1 MPAGGAPVK
10 STVQRGTHGRPPAAG
25 HTAAG
30 MIGRGVLWLLGSV
43 VAARRGTLVLGIIA
57 GRIFTPAQFGAV
69 AAAVV
74 VVLAFR
80 SLGEFGAS
88 RALERYEGDPREL
101 APAVMTISAVSGAA
115 LAAACFTT
123 STALASAAGTAA
135 AAPLIRV
142 LAFDI
147 LIGGLVAAP
156 AAMLRLHP
164 RGIRR
169 SIADQSGNW
178 LGVVLA
184 CWLAVSGH
192 GLLSFGIGLLAGA
205 ILRAIMIVVFA
216 PTSLRMGLGRGH
228 IGLLARS
235 ALPLAGSGLAMF
247 ALLNADQLIVGHLKG
262 AASLGCYA
270 LAVSLASWPI
280 TLLAEPVLRAAP
292 GSFARL
298 RTSPQLQGSAYLS
311 SAALLASLTLPA
323 GFLLSAMAVPLVH
336 LAYGPQWALAAKALE
351 WLAPLVALRLLCKL
365 TSDYLTEFKGAVSAL
380 VFQLVWLAAMIPSV
394 IIWTWADGIAGAAI
408 AQVVI
413 AGARLLPWYLVETR
427 WLSRGRGQVM
437 RMLVPLAAGLTV
449 AFVVI
454 GVRRVVPDDGLDLA
468 LGGLAGLA
476 AVGLLVYRMRS
487 VLAAVQRTAA
497 VRSTAWSFAR
507 AASPVLEAVIES
519 PGRPMW
525 SGVSQRT
532 QILTPA
538 PALVPAAETE
548 EAGLGRKVRS
558 GARWS
563 MVNTLVLRVAN
574 FTVGVVL
581 ARTVFGPQAWGLYA
595 ISQLVLSVVLSANE
609 MGVSLAVVRWEGD
622 IRGIARTALTLSL
635 ASSAVLTALLFFFAP
650 SVASFL
656 GSPGATSLIQLLSL
670 CVLIDGFVCVPF
682 SLINREFMQGRRLV
696 VEAAG
701 FVVTTAVTLLLAF
714 AHLGA
719 ISFAWGNVAG
729 NVVTLIGATI
739 AAPFLVLPG
748 WDRRRA
754 RELLKFG
761 MPLAGASLLVLGTLN
776 VDSAIVSATLG
787 PAALGFYQLAF
798 NISSWPVQSI
808 SAAARRVSFAGFSR
822 LAGCTRAACRWLHQ
836 GSRDSG
842 GAGHSRLRAADHA
855 LRAADQDHL
864 RRPLDAGR
872 DIAEPARGARPAA
885 GVLRTRLRRPGRRGP
900 AAHFAG
906 RAGPVAGRA
915 DPGAARGRADLWD
928 QRGKCRARAGGGAG
942 RRAGLP
948 VVAAAHRHHG
958 RRAAAALP
966 AADHRRN
973 PHGRGLA
980 GHHPFRR
987 VRNCRARRG
996 GRRRQRRLCAADP
1009 SDASPHPAEPPGTGR
1024 GDGPA
1029 GRLSA
1034 IPTPRI

>member
-10 STVQRGTHGRPPAAG
+10 STVQGGLHGRPPAGGPAVLS
-25 HTAAG
+25 

-57 GRIFTPAQFGAV
+57 GRIFTPGQFGAV
-69 AAAVV
+69 AAALV

-80 SLGEFGAS
+80 SLSEFGVS
-88 RALERYEGDPREL
+88 RALERYEGDPREI
-101 APAVMTISAVSGAA
+101 APAVMTISVVSGAA
-115 LAAACFTT
+115 LAAACFAM
-123 STALASAAGTAA
+123 SSALAGAAGTAA

-169 SIADQSGNW
+169 TIADQSGNW
-178 LGVVLA
+178 LGVILT

-192 GLLSFGIGLLAGA
+192 GMLSFGIGLLAGA
-205 ILRAIMIVVFA
+205 ILRAILIVVFA

-228 IGLLARS
+228 LGLLAGA

-270 LAVSLASWPI
+270 LAVSLASWPV

-336 LAYGPQWALAAKALE
+336 LAYGPEWALSANALE

-380 VFQLVWLAAMIPSV
+380 IFQLVWLAAMIPSV
-394 IIWTWADGIAGAAI
+394 IIWTLADGIVGAAI

-427 WLSRGRGQVM
+427 WLSRGRGQLM
-437 RMLVPLAAGLTV
+437 RIIVPLTAGLTV

-454 GVRRVVPDDGLDLA
+454 WVRRVVPDDGVDLG
-468 LGGLAGLA
+468 LGALAGLT

-497 VRSTAWSFAR
+497 VSTAWSFAR

-532 QILTPA
+532 QILAPV
-538 PALVPAAETE
+538 PALVPAATE
-548 EAGLGRKVRS
+548 QAGLGSKVRS

-563 MVNTLVLRVAN
+563 MINTLVLRVAN

-635 ASSAVLTALLFFFAP
+635 ASSATLCALLFYFAP
-650 SVASFL
+650 SVATFL
-656 GSPGATSLIQLLSL
+656 GSPGATSLIRLLSL

-739 AAPFLVLPG
+739 AAPFIVLPG

-822 LAGCTRAACRWLHQ
+822 LAGSRELLADGFTKAAAILVALAIPACVLLITLSEPLIKTIYGARWTPAATSLSLLGVLGLLRVFYELAYDGLAAADRRPTLLVVQ
-836 GSRDSG
+836 GLWLVVLIPVLLVGARTHGINGVS
-842 GAGHSRLRAADHA
+842 AGHVLVAVLVVGPAFLWS
-855 LRAADQDHL
+855 L
-864 RRPLDAGR
+864 RRIG
-872 DIAEPARGARPAA
+872 ITVGA
-885 GVLRTRLRRPGRRGP
+885 LLRRCLRPIIGGILM
-900 AAHFAG
+900 AVVSLAIIHFAG
-906 RAGPVAGRA
+906 SGTV
-915 DPGAARGRADLWD
+915 
-928 QRGKCRARAGGGAG
+928 
-942 RRAGLP
+942 GL
-948 VVAAAHRHHG
+948 VAAAAAASLVYVPLILPMRHLIRQSPG
-958 RRAAAALP
+958 EPAEVRAARAA
-966 AADHRRN
+966 
-973 PHGRGLA
+973 
-980 GHHPFRR
+980 
-987 VRNCRARRG
+987 
-996 GRRRQRRLCAADP
+996 
-1009 SDASPHPAEPPGTGR
+1009 
-1024 GDGPA
+1024 
-1029 GRLSA
+1029 
-1034 IPTPRI
+1034 

>member
-10 STVQRGTHGRPPAAG
+10 STVQGGLHGRPPAAG
-25 HTAAG
+25 RGAAG

-57 GRIFTPAQFGAV
+57 GRIFTPAEFGAV
-69 AAAVV
+69 AAAVA

-88 RALERYEGDPREL
+88 RALERYEGDPREI

-115 LAAACFTT
+115 LAAACFTL
-123 STALASAAGTAA
+123 SSGLASAAGTAA

-169 SIADQSGNW
+169 SMADQSGNW
-178 LGVVLA
+178 LGVALT

-228 IGLLARS
+228 MGLLAGS

-311 SAALLASLTLPA
+311 SAALLASITLPA

-336 LAYGPQWALAAKALE
+336 LAYGPEWALAAKALE

-394 IIWTWADGIAGAAI
+394 IIWTLVDGIAGAAI

-437 RMLVPLAAGLTV
+437 RIIVPLTAGLTV

-454 GVRRVVPDDGLDLA
+454 WVRRVVPDEGVDLG
-468 LGGLAGLA
+468 LGGLAGLT

-497 VRSTAWSFAR
+497 VSTAWSFAR

-525 SGVSQRT
+525 SGVPQRT
-532 QILTPA
+532 QILAPV
-538 PALVPAAETE
+538 PALVPAAEKE
-548 EAGLGRKVRS
+548 DAGLGSRVRS

-595 ISQLVLSVVLSANE
+595 ISQLVLSVLLSANE

-622 IRGIARTALTLSL
+622 VRGIARTALTLSL
-635 ASSAVLTALLFFFAP
+635 ASSTALCALLFFFAP

-656 GSPGATSLIQLLSL
+656 GSPGAASLIRLLSL
-670 CVLIDGFVCVPF
+670 CVIIDGFVCVPF

-729 NVVTLIGATI
+729 NVVTLIGATV

-761 MPLAGASLLVLGTLN
+761 LPLAGASLLVLGTLN

-822 LAGCTRAACRWLHQ
+822 LAGSRELLADGFTKAAAVLVALAIPACVLLITLSEPLIKTIYGARWTPAAESLSLLGVLGLLRVFYELAYDGLAAADRRPTLLVVQ
-836 GSRDSG
+836 GLWLIVLIPVLLVGAATHGINGVS
-842 GAGHSRLRAADHA
+842 AGHVLVAVLVVGPAFLWS
-855 LRAADQDHL
+855 L
-864 RRPLDAGR
+864 RRIG
-872 DIAEPARGARPAA
+872 ITVGA
-885 GVLRTRLRRPGRRGP
+885 LLRRCLRPIIGGILM
-900 AAHFAG
+900 AVVSLAIIHFAG
-906 RAGPVAGRA
+906 SGIV
-915 DPGAARGRADLWD
+915 
-928 QRGKCRARAGGGAG
+928 
-942 RRAGLP
+942 GL
-948 VVAAAHRHHG
+948 VAAA
-958 RRAAAALP
+958 AAASVVYVPLILP
-966 AADHRRN
+966 MRHLIRQN
-973 PHGRGLA
+973 P
-980 GHHPFRR
+980 
-987 VRNCRARRG
+987 
-996 GRRRQRRLCAADP
+996 QE
-1009 SDASPHPAEPPGTGR
+1009 PAEVRAPQ
-1024 GDGPA
+1024 A
-1029 GRLSA
+1029 A
-1034 IPTPRI
+1034 

>member
-10 STVQRGTHGRPPAAG
+10 STVQRGLHGRPPAAG
-25 HTAAG
+25 HTVAG

-57 GRIFTPAQFGAV
+57 GRIFTPGQFGAV
-69 AAAVV
+69 AAALV

-88 RALERYEGDPREL
+88 RALERYEGDPREI

-115 LAAACFTT
+115 LAAVCFTM
-123 STALASAAGTAA
+123 SSALAGAAGTAGA
-135 AAPLIRV
+135 TPLIRV

-178 LGVVLA
+178 LGVALT
-184 CWLAVSGH
+184 CWLAFSGH
-192 GLLSFGIGLLAGA
+192 GPLSFGIGLLAGG

-228 IGLLARS
+228 LGHLAGS
-235 ALPLAGSGLAMF
+235 ALPLAASGLAMF

-336 LAYGPQWALAAKALE
+336 LAYGPEWALVAKALE

-394 IIWTWADGIAGAAI
+394 IIWTLVDGIAGAAI

-437 RMLVPLAAGLTV
+437 RIIVPLAAGLTV
-449 AFVVI
+449 AVVVI
-454 GVRRVVPDDGLDLA
+454 WVRRVVPDEGVDLGLGA
-468 LGGLAGLA
+468 LAGLT

-497 VRSTAWSFAR
+497 VSTAWSFAR

-532 QILTPA
+532 QILAPV

-635 ASSAVLTALLFFFAP
+635 ASSAALCALLFFFAP
-650 SVASFL
+650 SLASFL
-656 GSPGATSLIQLLSL
+656 GSPGATSLIRLLSL

-682 SLINREFMQGRRLV
+682 SLINREFMQARRLV

-729 NVVTLIGATI
+729 NVVTLIGATV

-822 LAGCTRAACRWLHQ
+822 LAGSRELLADGFTKAAAVLVALAIPACVLLITLSEPLIKTIYGARWTPAAESLSLLGVLGLLRVFYELAYDGLAAADRRPTLLVVQ
-836 GSRDSG
+836 GLWLVVLIPVLLVGARTYGINGVS
-842 GAGHSRLRAADHA
+842 AGHVLVAVLVVGPAFLWS
-855 LRAADQDHL
+855 L
-864 RRPLDAGR
+864 RRIG
-872 DIAEPARGARPAA
+872 ITVGA
-885 GVLRTRLRRPGRRGP
+885 LLRRCLRPIIGGILM
-900 AAHFAG
+900 AVVSLAIIHFAG
-906 RAGPVAGRA
+906 SGIAGLAA
-915 DPGAARGRADLWD
+915 AGAAASLVYVPLI
-928 QRGKCRARAGGGAG
+928 
-942 RRAGLP
+942 LP
-948 VVAAAHRHHG
+948 MRHLI
-958 RRAAAALP
+958 RQSPQEPAEVMAPRAA
-966 AADHRRN
+966 
-973 PHGRGLA
+973 
-980 GHHPFRR
+980 
-987 VRNCRARRG
+987 
-996 GRRRQRRLCAADP
+996 
-1009 SDASPHPAEPPGTGR
+1009 
-1024 GDGPA
+1024 
-1029 GRLSA
+1029 
-1034 IPTPRI
+1034 